1 MRSPQLMIKPNN
13 CQSCRMSVLCLPLA
27 LRTSDLDLLDSAIQR
42 GKPMQKN
49 QSVFYA
55 GDKFTSVYAIRSGA
69 VKSYCITDDGTEQV
83 TGFYLPGE
91 VFGWDGIANGKH
103 SNHAVVLETSALC
116 EIPFAQFER
125 LSATMPMLQQH
136 FMRLMSK
143 EISTDQALITLLSK
157 NSAEERVA
165 SLLISLSKRLKSQ
178 HLSATKFRLP
188 MSRADIGNYLGLTV
202 ETVSRVFSRFQN
214 FDLIY
219 CERKEIEIINLQRLS
234 SLAHNA
240 EHL

>member
-1 MRSPQLMIKPNN
+1 
-13 CQSCRMSVLCLPLA
+13 
-27 LRTSDLDLLDSAIQR
+27 
-42 GKPMQKN
+42 
-49 QSVFYA
+49 
-55 GDKFTSVYAIRSGA
+55 
-69 VKSYCITDDGTEQV
+69 
-83 TGFYLPGE
+83 
-91 VFGWDGIANGKH
+91 
-103 SNHAVVLETSALC
+103 
-116 EIPFAQFER
+116 
-125 LSATMPMLQQH
+125 MLQQH

-202 ETVSRVFSRFQN
+202 ETVSRVFSRFQS

-219 CERKEIEIINLQRLS
+219 CERKEIEIINLERLS